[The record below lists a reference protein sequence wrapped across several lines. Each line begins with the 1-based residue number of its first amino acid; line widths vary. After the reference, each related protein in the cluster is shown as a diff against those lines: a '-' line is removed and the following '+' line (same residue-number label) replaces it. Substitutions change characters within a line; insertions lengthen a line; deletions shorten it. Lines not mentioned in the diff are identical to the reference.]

1 MSAKRCIVVG
11 YDGSE
16 PSRAAV
22 RFAVRA
28 AGESGK
34 VMVIHSVESAGD
46 RFATGGPLS
55 TVDGRL
61 EHGRAVLNELV
72 MEEADAFADSDIE
85 VELSHSPPA
94 KAIVEAARFEEAD
107 EIVIGTRGAG
117 RVGALLGSVATD
129 VLHRATVPVVVI
141 PANAV
146 TSEVWSRAR
155 SSAWATTTPTL
166 R

>member
-1 MSAKRCIVVG
+1 MYRRIIVG

-22 RFAVRA
+22 RFAAGA

-34 VMVIHSVESAGD
+34 VIVVHSVDSVGD

-55 TVDGRL
+55 TVDDRAAY
-61 EHGRAVLNELV
+61 GRAVLDELV
-72 MEEADAFADSDIE
+72 MEEAETFADSNIE
-85 VELSHSPPA
+85 VELSHSAPA

-107 EIVIGTRGAG
+107 EIVIGTRGTG
-117 RVGALLGSVATD
+117 RVGSLLGSVATD

-146 TSEVWSRAR
+146 TREGSQDDRLAS
-155 SSAWATTTPTL
+155 
-166 R
+166 

>member
-1 MSAKRCIVVG
+1 MYSRIIVVG

-22 RFAVRA
+22 RFAADA
-28 AGESGK
+28 AGRSGK
-34 VMVIHSVESAGD
+34 VIVIHAVDSARD
-46 RFATGGPLS
+46 RLASGGPLS
-55 TVDGRL
+55 TVDGRAAN
-61 EHGRAVLNELV
+61 GRAVLDELV
-72 MEEADAFADSDIE
+72 MEEADAFADSNIE
-85 VELSHSPPA
+85 VELAHSSPA

-146 TSEVWSRAR
+146 TREASQDDRLAS
-155 SSAWATTTPTL
+155 
-166 R
+166 